1 MSASICLRDQAH
13 PYAPLACRN
22 PAENH
27 VHHQSSCKF
36 LCPFCPGLTSTCQA
50 RSVGVYSLDFC
61 LQAYVDEVEAEA
73 RAGGAY
79 GIGTERHLDGLAML
93 AHLPAGAELATV
105 SVLYH
110 GYANLSCGDS

>member
-1 MSASICLRDQAH
+1 M
-13 PYAPLACRN
+13 
-22 PAENH
+22 
-27 VHHQSSCKF
+27 
-36 LCPFCPGLTSTCQA
+36 
-50 RSVGVYSLDFC
+50 
-61 LQAYVDEVEAEA
+61 DEVEAEA

>member
-1 MSASICLRDQAH
+1 MPPWPVAILQRITCITS
-13 PYAPLACRN
+13 PLA
-22 PAENH
+22 
-27 VHHQSSCKF
+27 SSF
-36 LCPFCPGLTSTCQA
+36 VLSCPGLTSTCQA

-93 AHLPAGAELATV
+93 AHLPAGVELATV

>member
-1 MSASICLRDQAH
+1 MCQVHSICM
-13 PYAPLACRN
+13 YT
-22 PAENH
+22 AE
-27 VHHQSSCKF
+27 
-36 LCPFCPGLTSTCQA
+36 LW
-50 RSVGVYSLDFC
+50 

-105 SVLYH
+105 SVLYRGYVPSR
-110 GYANLSCGDS
+110 GYAVLCLGDS